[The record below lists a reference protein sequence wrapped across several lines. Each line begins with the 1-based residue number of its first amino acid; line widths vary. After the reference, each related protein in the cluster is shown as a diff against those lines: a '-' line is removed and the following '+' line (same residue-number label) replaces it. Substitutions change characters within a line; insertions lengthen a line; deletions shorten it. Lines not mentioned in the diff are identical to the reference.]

1 MTDHMLTVSGLDFM
15 PIQLMPGDVRIND
28 IAHAL
33 SLICR
38 FGGHTVE
45 HYSVAQHS
53 LLVQRILEDMNA
65 SPEVQLAGLMHD
77 AHEAYIG
84 DMPTPIKTAIG
95 YCWNSLEQQ
104 ASQAVQSA
112 FGLNRISNKYKKM
125 IKTAD
130 IIALATERR
139 DLMRF
144 DANYNLAWD
153 ILDGVSPFHEPATSG
168 SWSPHWWADLFLDQ
182 FIKLCDTAAIRFA
195 KMTTDCNLN
204 QQTMR

>member
-1 MTDHMLTVSGLDFM
+1 MTAHMLTASGRDFLPMHIM
-15 PIQLMPGDVRIND
+15 PDEVRITD

-53 LLVQRILEDMNA
+53 LLVQRILDDMNA

-84 DMPTPIKTAIG
+84 DMPTPIKAVIG
-95 YCWNSLEQQ
+95 YDWFCLEQQ

-112 FGLNRISNKYKKM
+112 FGLARISNEYKTL

-130 IIALATERR
+130 LVALATERR

-144 DANYNLAWD
+144 DANCNFAWD
-153 ILDGVSPFHEPATSG
+153 ILDGVSPFHEPATTG
-168 SWSPHWWADLFLDQ
+168 SWSPQWWQSMFLDQ
-182 FIKLCDTAAIRFA
+182 FMELCDTVAIQSVEV
-195 KMTTDCNLN
+195 TG
-204 QQTMR
+204 

>member
-1 MTDHMLTVSGLDFM
+1 MTAHMLTASGRDFLPTNIM
-15 PIQLMPGDVRIND
+15 PDEVQITD

-53 LLVQRILEDMNA
+53 LLVQRILDNMNA
-65 SPEVQLAGLMHD
+65 SPEAQLAGLMHD

-84 DMPTPIKTAIG
+84 DIPTPIKIVMG
-95 YCWNSLEQQ
+95 YDWFCLEQQ

-112 FGLNRISNKYKKM
+112 FGLTHISNKYKKL

-130 IIALATERR
+130 LIALATERR

-144 DANYNLAWD
+144 DANCNFAWD

-168 SWSPHWWADLFLDQ
+168 SWSPQWWENMFLDQ
-182 FIKLCDTAAIRFA
+182 FMELRDTVAIQPVEMA
-195 KMTTDCNLN
+195 I
-204 QQTMR
+204 